1 MYWKIGS
8 YPHPA
13 GEVNVVSL
21 HIQPRMT
28 RRGLRRTNFV
38 TINIVGQIVVYAETP
53 ALMQAALATRIA
65 EVETAYAYN
74 DQSCGLYHDDGTV
87 TRHRLDETD
96 PNNLTGNKFAFSW
109 VGDGEGSEYASKRS
123 FACSCSAEFI
133 NADSQVLEFNEEL
146 RFIGNCGPRKE
157 IVEFYDDPPEVVTV
171 RTSTTQRII
180 QSGHSLGLQGYI
192 TPASPLWSDSSTI
205 VELQHL
211 REIEAIGPET
221 LGRAPI
227 NFGYRWQYH
236 FVSTTN
242 RSATAPGG
250 I

>member
-8 YPHPA
+8 YQHPT
-13 GEVNVVSL
+13 GEVNVVGL

-38 TINIVGQIVVYAETP
+38 TITLKGEIVTFAETP
-53 ALMQAALATRIA
+53 ALQQAALATRIA
-65 EVETAYAYN
+65 EVETAYSYN

-87 TRHRLDETD
+87 TRHRLDQTD
-96 PNNLTGNKFAFSW
+96 PGNLTGNKFAFSW
-109 VGDGEGSEYASKRS
+109 VDSPGGEYASRRT
-123 FACSCSAEFI
+123 FLVTCTAEFI
-133 NADSQVLEFNEEL
+133 NADSQVLEFHEEL
-146 RFIGNCGPRKE
+146 RFIGNCGPRQE

-171 RTSTTQRII
+171 RTQTVQHII

-192 TPASPLWSDSSTI
+192 APASPLWNDSGTI
-205 VELQHL
+205 IELQH
-211 REIEAIGPET
+211 RRVIQAIGPET

-227 NFGYRWQYH
+227 NYGYRWQYF

-242 RSATAPGG
+242 RSSTAPGG